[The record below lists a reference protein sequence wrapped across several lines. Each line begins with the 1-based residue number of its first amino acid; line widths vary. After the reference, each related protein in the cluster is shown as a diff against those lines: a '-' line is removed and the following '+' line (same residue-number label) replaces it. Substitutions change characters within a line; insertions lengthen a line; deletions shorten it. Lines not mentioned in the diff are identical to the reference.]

1 VYIMRFNNFVEIT
14 ILISLFIAVIGTA
27 YVFIVT
33 MIWNDVAFAGF
44 FNTWHFPMLLAI
56 FIDIAYYKHINR
68 LRIANFG

>member
-1 VYIMRFNNFVEIT
+1 MRFKKLVEFT
-14 ILISLFIAVIGTA
+14 ILIALFIAVIGTA

-33 MIWNDVAFAGF
+33 IIFNDGTFVGF

-68 LRIANFG
+68 LKVEKTLV